1 MGTAKNQ
8 RQSQALASPGLW
20 RAPPTGL
27 RAVIQPGDMLCFCC
41 AHLHASVPNTSGRAR
56 FSIET
61 RTVNID
67 DIHNERGAPN
77 VDCAASEIMTTWFR
91 HIEGNYSLADA
102 VAFR

>member
-1 MGTAKNQ
+1 M
-8 RQSQALASPGLW
+8 
-20 RAPPTGL
+20 
-27 RAVIQPGDMLCFCC
+27 
-41 AHLHASVPNTSGRAR
+41 
-56 FSIET
+56 
-61 RTVNID
+61 NID